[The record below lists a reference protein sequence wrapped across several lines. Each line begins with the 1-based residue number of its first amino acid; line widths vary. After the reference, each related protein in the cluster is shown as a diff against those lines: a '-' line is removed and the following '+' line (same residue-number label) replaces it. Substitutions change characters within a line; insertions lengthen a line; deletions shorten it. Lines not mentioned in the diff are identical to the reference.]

1 MMRLAPLILF
11 ALTLPAGAS
20 PLCPLVAELNRV
32 VAKETTYPPAPCPVI
47 GFSVLSPGQKGMR
60 SQAGAF
66 DPATGRIELAPD
78 LDLSTA
84 LGQSYLLHELVHAAQ
99 VGAGQDRKVACIGQL
114 EAEAYRVQASFLMA
128 KGLPQEAQPIVVLGA
143 QLGSCGQ
150 SDY

>member
-1 MMRLAPLILF
+1 MFRLAPLLCVL
-11 ALTLPAGAS
+11 ALPAGAMD
-20 PLCPLVAELNRV
+20 LCPLVERLNQTLV
-32 VAKETTYPPAPCPVI
+32 TETRYAAPPCPAI
-47 GFSVLSPGQKGMR
+47 GFTALAPEAGQMR

-78 LDLSTA
+78 LDLQTA

-99 VGAGQDRKVACIGQL
+99 VAAGEHLRQACIGLL
-114 EAEAYRVQASFLMA
+114 EAEAYRVQAAFLTA
-128 KGLPQEAQPIVVLGA
+128 QGLRQEALPIRLLGA